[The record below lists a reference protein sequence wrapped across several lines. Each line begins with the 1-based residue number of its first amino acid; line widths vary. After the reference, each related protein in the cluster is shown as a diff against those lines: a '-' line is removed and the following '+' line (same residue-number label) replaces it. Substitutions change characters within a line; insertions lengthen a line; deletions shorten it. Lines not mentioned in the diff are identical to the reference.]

1 MYIYNIIYIYIYEY
15 VYMCIYLFIFIFIF
29 MCILRE
35 SPIATLLYSEFSY
48 GKMGKHLRRGV

>member
-1 MYIYNIIYIYIYEY
+1 MYIYNIIYIYEY

-48 GKMGKHLRRGV
+48 GKNG